1 MLKHVMLYSYI
12 VKLLLSSYTFFLE
25 GLNKNKNLKLPP
37 WDMGR
42 QVFLSLFRKNWPHFV
57 TKFTQNSLLSQ
68 NYKHKFILL
77 QN

>member
-1 MLKHVMLYSYI
+1 MINEFQNFVYKFWSLHLA
-12 VKLLLSSYTFFLE
+12 LSDKT
-25 GLNKNKNLKLPP
+25 
-37 WDMGR
+37 

-57 TKFTQNSLLSQ
+57 TKFTQNSLLLQ